1 MWLWIPFDSFTKF
14 TNLLSTKLGRSAFSK
29 QLRQQ
34 AGPYRALQP
43 QQPCLLSCNKHKIYL
58 LLSYL
63 LLVCRHNQIRILY
76 VNIVLMNFYV
86 KTIQLFEIGLIFF
99 LMDTLKF
106 RVFISI
112 LKNKTEKLNNCFNLF
127 LNYIKNLLQQ
137 TCLRIIA
144 I

>member
-1 MWLWIPFDSFTKF
+1 
-14 TNLLSTKLGRSAFSK
+14 
-29 QLRQQ
+29 
-34 AGPYRALQP
+34 
-43 QQPCLLSCNKHKIYL
+43 
-58 LLSYL
+58 
-63 LLVCRHNQIRILY
+63 
-76 VNIVLMNFYV
+76 MNFYV
-86 KTIQLFEIGLIFF
+86 KTIQLFEIGLIYF

-137 TCLRIIA
+137 TCLKIIA